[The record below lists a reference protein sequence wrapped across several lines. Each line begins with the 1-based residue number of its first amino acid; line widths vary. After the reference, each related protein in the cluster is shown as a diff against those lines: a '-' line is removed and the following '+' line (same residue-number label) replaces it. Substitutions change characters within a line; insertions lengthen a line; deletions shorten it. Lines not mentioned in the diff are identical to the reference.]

1 MNVGILIFLFL
12 MNRVNNNQEK
22 KSYLDPSYFTNI
34 NILGPSYFSI
44 SQKNYYLYVV
54 YYFIK
59 YMDRTLVVLSYL
71 Y

>member
-1 MNVGILIFLFL
+1 MNVGILILIFLFL
-12 MNRVNNNQEK
+12 MNRVNNNQER
-22 KSYLDPSYFTNI
+22 KSYLDPSYFANI
-34 NILGPSYFSI
+34 HILGPSYFSI
-44 SQKNYYLYVV
+44 SQKNY

>member
-1 MNVGILIFLFL
+1 

-22 KSYLDPSYFTNI
+22 KSYLDPFYFTNI

-44 SQKNYYLYVV
+44 SQKNYY
-54 YYFIK
+54 YFIK